1 MVGTHYPFTHFMLV
15 YVFPFAAW
23 VLVVELGLQDKYEAG
38 PDMSFGQVGLVG
50 PRTFVSMLIFV
61 IDSSHRRRRPAGGVR
76 SENAPTLWSMV
87 L

>member
-1 MVGTHYPFTHFMLV
+1 
-15 YVFPFAAW
+15 
-23 VLVVELGLQDKYEAG
+23 
-38 PDMSFGQVGLVG
+38 MSFGQVGLVG